1 MTEEEEEEKTIKD
14 IDGWL
19 SEKLVKPNLRKIIIL
34 IRESLKNDERKTVK
48 KSEQV

>member
-1 MTEEEEEEKTIKD
+1 MTEEEKKTIKE
-14 IDGWL
+14 IDEWL